1 MRARGW
7 VAAAAVVLSTAV
19 LVGCGSGGAGTVDGA
34 EEPEAASSAAPSP
47 ATDAPADD
55 GDQDGAP
62 DDAATCV
69 ASSDVMTIVE
79 NADLGLADGRM
90 AEQERD
96 GWYRLATRV
105 LGRLP
110 SGGDS
115 AVQTAVG
122 ELQAAAPAV
131 AVGTFAEST
140 GVGSPEW
147 SQAQADLGDACEA
160 LGAPLTIAPFTGG

>member
-19 LVGCGSGGAGTVDGA
+19 LVGCGSGGAGPADGT
-34 EEPEAASSAAPSP
+34 EEPAAASSAAPSP
-47 ATDAPADD
+47 ATDAPA
-55 GDQDGAP
+55 QDGAP

-115 AVQTAVG
+115 AVQTAVA

>member
-1 MRARGW
+1 M
-7 VAAAAVVLSTAV
+7 AAAAVVLSTAV
-19 LVGCGSGGAGTVDGA
+19 LVGCGSGGAGPADGT
-34 EEPEAASSAAPSP
+34 EEPAAASSAAPSP
-47 ATDAPADD
+47 ATDAPA
-55 GDQDGAP
+55 QDGAP

-96 GWYRLATRV
+96 GWYELATRV

>member
-1 MRARGW
+1 M
-7 VAAAAVVLSTAV
+7 AAAAVVLSTAV
-19 LVGCGSGGAGTVDGA
+19 LVGCGSGGAGPADGT

-47 ATDAPADD
+47 ATDAPAQDD
-55 GDQDGAP
+55 AP

-69 ASSDVMTIVE
+69 AFSDVMTIVE

-122 ELQAAAPAV
+122 DLQAAAPAV

>member
-19 LVGCGSGGAGTVDGA
+19 LVGCGSGGAGPADGT

-47 ATDAPADD
+47 ATDAPAQDD
-55 GDQDGAP
+55 AP

-69 ASSDVMTIVE
+69 AFSDVMTIVE

-96 GWYRLATRV
+96 GWYELATRV

-122 ELQAAAPAV
+122 DLQAAAPAV

-160 LGAPLTIAPFTGG
+160 LSAPLTIAPFTGG

>member
-1 MRARGW
+1 

-19 LVGCGSGGAGTVDGA
+19 LVGCGSGGAGPADGT
-34 EEPEAASSAAPSP
+34 EDPEAASSAAPSP
-47 ATDAPADD
+47 ATDAPAQDD
-55 GDQDGAP
+55 AP

-69 ASSDVMTIVE
+69 AFSDVMTIVE

-122 ELQAAAPAV
+122 DLQAAAPAV

-147 SQAQADLGDACEA
+147 AQAQADLGDACEA

>member
-1 MRARGW
+1 M
-7 VAAAAVVLSTAV
+7 AAAAVVLSTAV
-19 LVGCGSGGAGTVDGA
+19 LGGCGSGGAGPTDGT

-47 ATDAPADD
+47 ATDAPA
-55 GDQDGAP
+55 QDGAP

-69 ASSDVMTIVE
+69 AFSDVMTIVE

-122 ELQAAAPAV
+122 DLQAAAPAV
-131 AVGTFAEST
+131 AVGTLAEST

>member
-1 MRARGW
+1 M
-7 VAAAAVVLSTAV
+7 AAAAVVLSTAV
-19 LVGCGSGGAGTVDGA
+19 LVGCGSGGAGPADGT

-47 ATDAPADD
+47 ATDAPAQDD
-55 GDQDGAP
+55 GP

-69 ASSDVMTIVE
+69 AFSDVMTIVE

-122 ELQAAAPAV
+122 DLQAAAPAV

-147 SQAQADLGDACEA
+147 AQAQADLGDACEA

>member
-1 MRARGW
+1 M
-7 VAAAAVVLSTAV
+7 AAAAVVLSTAV
-19 LVGCGSGGAGTVDGA
+19 LVGCGSGGAGPADGT

-47 ATDAPADD
+47 ATDAPAQDD
-55 GDQDGAP
+55 AP

-69 ASSDVMTIVE
+69 AFSDVMTIVE

-96 GWYRLATRV
+96 GWYELATRV

-122 ELQAAAPAV
+122 DLQAAAPAV

-160 LGAPLTIAPFTGG
+160 LSAPLTIAPFTGG

>member
-19 LVGCGSGGAGTVDGA
+19 LGGCGSGGTGPADGTAGSQ
-34 EEPEAASSAAPSP
+34 AASSA
-47 ATDAPADD
+47 
-55 GDQDGAP
+55 
-62 DDAATCV
+62 

-90 AEQERD
+90 AEPERD
-96 GWYRLATRV
+96 GWYELATRV

-122 ELQAAAPAV
+122 DLQAAAPAV

-147 SQAQADLGDACEA
+147 
-160 LGAPLTIAPFTGG
+160 

>member
-1 MRARGW
+1 M
-7 VAAAAVVLSTAV
+7 AAAAVVLSTAV
-19 LVGCGSGGAGTVDGA
+19 LVGCGSGGAGPADGT

-47 ATDAPADD
+47 ATDDPAQDD
-55 GDQDGAP
+55 AP

-69 ASSDVMTIVE
+69 AFSDVMTIVE

-122 ELQAAAPAV
+122 DLQAAAPAV

-147 SQAQADLGDACEA
+147 AQAQADLGDACEA

>member
-1 MRARGW
+1 M
-7 VAAAAVVLSTAV
+7 AAAAVVLSTAV
-19 LVGCGSGGAGTVDGA
+19 LVGCGSGGAGPTDGT

-55 GDQDGAP
+55 GAP
-62 DDAATCV
+62 DDAETCV
-69 ASSDVMTIVE
+69 AYSDVMTIVE

-160 LGAPLTIAPFTGG
+160 LGTPLTIAPFTGG

>member
-1 MRARGW
+1 M
-7 VAAAAVVLSTAV
+7 AAAAVVLSTAV
-19 LVGCGSGGAGTVDGA
+19 LVGCGSGGTGPADGTAGSQ
-34 EEPEAASSAAPSP
+34 AASSAAPPP
-47 ATDAPADD
+47 ATAVPAEDE
-55 GDQDGAP
+55 AP

-96 GWYRLATRV
+96 GWYELATRV

-115 AVQTAVG
+115 AVQTAVAD
-122 ELQAAAPAV
+122 LQAAAPAV

-147 SQAQADLGDACEA
+147 SKAQADLGDACET
-160 LGAPLTIAPFTGG
+160 LGTPLTIAPFTGG

>member
-1 MRARGW
+1 M
-7 VAAAAVVLSTAV
+7 AAAAVVLSTAV
-19 LVGCGSGGAGTVDGA
+19 LGGCGSGGSGPADGTAG
-34 EEPEAASSAAPSP
+34 PEAASSAAPSP
-47 ATDAPADD
+47 ATAVPAE
-55 GDQDGAP
+55 DGAA

-79 NADLGLADGRM
+79 TADLGLADGRM

-96 GWYRLATRV
+96 GWYELATRV

-122 ELQAAAPAV
+122 DLQAAAPAV

-160 LGAPLTIAPFTGG
+160 LGTPLTTAPFTGG

>member
-7 VAAAAVVLSTAV
+7 VEAAAVVLSTAV
-19 LVGCGSGGAGTVDGA
+19 LVGCGSGGAGPADGT

-47 ATDAPADD
+47 ATDAPA
-55 GDQDGAP
+55 QDGAP

-69 ASSDVMTIVE
+69 AFSDVMTIVE

-115 AVQTAVG
+115 DVQTAVG
-122 ELQAAAPAV
+122 DLQAAAPAV